1 MAENTT
7 ITAKTRTANGDMLDA
22 IGRAFPLID
31 EPLKRIAM
39 LNSMLATTDRLQL
52 EGVAFE
58 GFEEMLYDIEDCLVQ
73 AGYALLPAFDR
84 WKEERAGRV
93 DKPVTGA
100 D

>member
-7 ITAKTRTANGDMLDA
+7 ITAQTQTANEDVLDA

-58 GFEEMLYDIEDCLVQ
+58 GFEEVLYDIEDCLMQ
-73 AGYALLPAFDR
+73 AVRALNPAFCQWQVRLDR
-84 WKEERAGRV
+84 A
-93 DKPVTGA
+93 VTGA

>member
-1 MAENTT
+1 MAELAVTT
-7 ITAKTRTANGDMLDA
+7 TKAQTANGDMLDA

-58 GFEEMLYDIEDCLVQ
+58 GFEEMLHDIEDCLVQ

-84 WKEERAGRV
+84 WKEERAGRSGR
-93 DKPVTGA
+93 PVTGA

>member
-1 MAENTT
+1 MARTAVT
-7 ITAKTRTANGDMLDA
+7 TAKAQTANEDVLDA

-84 WKEERAGRV
+84 WKERREARFAAGA
-93 DKPVTGA
+93 GA